1 MELDQ
6 IKKQVNWLDE
16 ERRKDKLK
24 IGALEERLA
33 DLEGKLTTQEK
44 HNTELES
51 QVSRLGAIVAKVD
64 GFEEALLQ
72 NRIEAKQKLEEQD
85 KLTRKREDETEKV
98 RRAEF
103 HSLETN
109 LGEARK
115 ELEQLPEI
123 KRNLKNRVDEE
134 MRLSRLIDEV
144 RNWVDTLR
152 RSDEE
157 YTRTIRALEDGRRI
171 DAKRITDQSGEVSA
185 LRKRADEQGG
195 RQELVTAS
203 LKKVEVRLNEISAI
217 DAERRETNIVGR
229 ELLDAVAGVDEGIA
243 ALDLRMYLVND
254 PWTEPAPQAPPAIPE
269 VVDLDGR
276 AAALPSDDVDSAVRA
291 DLRGG
296 DDLFHVFTSGTTG
309 LPKAARLSHMRWL
322 GVGDGMSAI
331 AEYGPDD
338 VIACVLPLYHGAGG
352 MVVIS
357 CALSQGAAVALRRR
371 FSASRFWEEARRDGV
386 TACQY
391 VGELCRY
398 LLNAP
403 PSPADR
409 DHSVRTMMGAG
420 LGGDIWSAFQERFGI
435 ARILEGW
442 SSTEANTSLINL
454 DGKVGSCGRIPFKE
468 RHNARLIRYDVA
480 TDVHPRTPEG
490 RCIEC
495 APGEVGELVGMILDL
510 PDSGAGRFEGY
521 TSKSASD
528 RKILRDVF
536 RPGDRWYR
544 SGDLLVH
551 DADGYFTFV
560 DRIGDTF
567 RWKSENVSTQEVA
580 EALGSFADIAIANVY
595 GVAVPGAEGRAGMA
609 ALVLRPGVAFDG
621 PRFHA
626 FTAERLPSYA
636 LPLFIRL
643 VAAADTTTTFKLR
656 KVDLQAQGYDP
667 ARVDDPLFLRDDAA
681 CTYVPL
687 TRERYAQ
694 VATILGLT
702 SSSRRGA

>member
-1 MELDQ
+1 MAAPVPREVTQAKLD
-6 IKKQVNWLDE
+6 
-16 ERRKDKLK
+16 
-24 IGALEERLA
+24 RLA
-33 DLEGKLTTQEK
+33 AATLRHTP
-44 HNTELES
+44 S
-51 QVSRLGAIVAKVD
+51 QRYTVAD
-64 GFEEALLQ
+64 RFEEKARAHPGRPFVLYEGTTLSYEALNAAANRYARALQAAGITRGRPLALLME
-72 NRIEAKQKLEEQD
+72 NRPEYVASWLAGAKLGVTVA
-85 KLTRKREDETEKV
+85 LVNTRIRGAV
-98 RRAEF
+98 
-103 HSLETN
+103 
-109 LGEARK
+109 
-115 ELEQLPEI
+115 
-123 KRNLKNRVDEE
+123 
-134 MRLSRLIDEV
+134 
-144 RNWVDTLR
+144 LR
-152 RSDEE
+152 Q
-157 YTRTIRALEDGRRI
+157 ALATTG
-171 DAKRITDQSGEVSA
+171 A
-185 LRKRADEQGG
+185 QG
-195 RQELVTAS
+195 L
-203 LKKVEVRLNEISAI
+203 
-217 DAERRETNIVGR
+217 IVGR